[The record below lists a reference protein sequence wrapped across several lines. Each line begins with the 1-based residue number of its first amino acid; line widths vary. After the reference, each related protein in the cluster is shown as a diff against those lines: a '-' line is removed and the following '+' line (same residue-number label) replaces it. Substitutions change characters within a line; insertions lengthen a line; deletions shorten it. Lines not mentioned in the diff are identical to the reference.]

1 MDNPVPCG
9 NNCPG
14 IGDFDA
20 RVLFQNLVYG
30 LADNTDIALDSPAE
44 HQILAIFVKAT
55 GNLFKK
61 GLNLVDGSGNVVEV
75 CLRCLSIDKL
85 FGFVQFLFEVG
96 IPYGIVFYKIHISLE
111 KIFQGKLE
119 TEIIISVHHERQG
132 FAVENNGKVNVT
144 VLVESTG
151 EDRSEDI

>member
-1 MDNPVPCG
+1 MDNPVPGG

-55 GNLFKK
+55 GDLFKK

-75 CLRCLSIDKL
+75 CLKMPFHR
-85 FGFVQFLFEVG
+85 
-96 IPYGIVFYKIHISLE
+96 
-111 KIFQGKLE
+111 
-119 TEIIISVHHERQG
+119 
-132 FAVENNGKVNVT
+132 
-144 VLVESTG
+144 
-151 EDRSEDI
+151 